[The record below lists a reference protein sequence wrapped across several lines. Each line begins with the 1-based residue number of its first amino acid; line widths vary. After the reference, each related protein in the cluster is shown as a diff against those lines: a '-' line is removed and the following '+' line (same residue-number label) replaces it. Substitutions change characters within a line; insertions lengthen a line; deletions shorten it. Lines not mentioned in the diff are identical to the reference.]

1 MGEGAGDRQ
10 GSPGKKG
17 EEEDNQEV
25 VRKTNEMHEMSR
37 VCVNVTCRSESNM
50 EILPYY
56 SQILSITLFRLSKS
70 QEK

>member
-10 GSPGKKG
+10 GSPGKRG

-37 VCVNVTCRSESNM
+37 VCVNVTWK
-50 EILPYY
+50 YY
-56 SQILSITLFRLSKS
+56 HIIRRY
-70 QEK
+70 